1 MGNKRGGKKEANNQN
16 TPFELNHSIPYAK
29 TAGTSFCP
37 FPWTDVLI
45 SHQEKN
51 ENLMTNSKV

>member
-37 FPWTDVLI
+37 FLWTDVLI

-51 ENLMTNSKV
+51 